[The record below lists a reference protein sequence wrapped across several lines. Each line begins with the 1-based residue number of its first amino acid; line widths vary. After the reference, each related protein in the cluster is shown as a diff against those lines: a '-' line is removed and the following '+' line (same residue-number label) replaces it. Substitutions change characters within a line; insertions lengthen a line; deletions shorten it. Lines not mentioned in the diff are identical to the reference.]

1 MFNRTITGEVNYRTI
16 SKEIVAWALEESTK
30 EDGKLGVLLCEGD
43 ENSIDNIVYS
53 LVFPNLLVVPVGGCS
68 TVSRILP
75 KLRMEL
81 SLLNLYAFGII
92 DRDALSKKEVK
103 RLFNNKGIYTTKLP
117 FIENIICT
125 PEVLRYVCQYLEID
139 YYDLLNKVE
148 KELLKILWQKLK
160 EALPI
165 NLGIEKNERI
175 IYLKIGASTKRQA
188 IEKRVDRE
196 SILYSYRD
204 KIITTIIGTHIGLQG
219 RKAYYNFIKDLINM
233 EEYRDPLSK
242 AFAKFIPK
250 LELYDLE

>member
-219 RKAYYNFIKDLINM
+219 KKAYYNFIKDLINM

>member
-16 SKEIVAWALEESTK
+16 SKEIVAWALEESTR